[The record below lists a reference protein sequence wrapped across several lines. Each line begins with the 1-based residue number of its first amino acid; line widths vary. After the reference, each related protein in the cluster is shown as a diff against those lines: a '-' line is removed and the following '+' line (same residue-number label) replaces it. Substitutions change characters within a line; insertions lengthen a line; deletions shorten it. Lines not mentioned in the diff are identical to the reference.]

1 MLVAQGPCYWSH
13 QRESR
18 HSGSWAVCN
27 TDTMGRRLH
36 YKLPL
41 KLVTVWDALLRE
53 AYMSRLWRFRTGPF
67 LLSTVRGATCLSLAP
82 LMPLDISTMCLK
94 VRNIPWTTFLCGPA
108 LMQPD
113 RPVQSLVILGAQVGF
128 GEWINSLYQSR
139 EMIVLTCHRYSWPVK
154 VYPLV
159 SEGIKA

>member
-1 MLVAQGPCYWSH
+1 MLVAQGPRYWSH

-27 TDTMGRRLH
+27 IDTKGWRLH
-36 YKLPL
+36 YKQPL
-41 KLVTVWDALLRE
+41 KSVTVWDALLRE
-53 AYMSRLWRFRTGPF
+53 AYMSLLWRFRTGPF

-82 LMPLDISTMCLK
+82 LMSLDISTMCLK
-94 VRNIPWTTFLCGPA
+94 VCNLPWTTVLRGPA

-113 RPVQSLVILGAQVGF
+113 HPVQSLAILGAHLGF

-139 EMIVLTCHRYSWPVK
+139 EMIVLTCHRFSWPMK

-159 SEGIKA
+159 SKGIKA